1 MSLHI
6 AKPEGSDSTDPLLK
20 RALDEASLED
30 LTRQMLVRI
39 GEDPDREGL
48 VNTPRRVTEAWKFF
62 TSGHTQDI
70 DEVVNGA
77 IFEECHDEM
86 VMVNDIDF
94 FSMCEHHLLPFFGKA
109 HVAYIPNGRVV
120 GLSKI
125 PRLIDVFA
133 RRLQLQERLTSQ
145 IAGSLQNVLQPRGV
159 AVVVEADHMC
169 MVMRGVQKTG
179 TKTVTSSM
187 LGAFRDDRATRD
199 EFLNLVRPRST

>member
-20 RALDEASLED
+20 RALDEASMEE

-39 GEDPDREGL
+39 GEDPTREGL

-86 VMVNDIDF
+86 VMVHDIDF
-94 FSMCEHHLLPFFGKA
+94 YSMCEHHLLPFFGKA
-109 HVAYIPNGRVV
+109 HVAYIPDGRVV

-125 PRLIDVFA
+125 PRLIEVFA

-145 IAGSLQNVLQPRGV
+145 IARSLQNVLQPRGV
-159 AVVVEADHMC
+159 AVVIEADHMC

-187 LGAFRDDRATRD
+187 LGAFREDRATRD
-199 EFLNLVRPRST
+199 EFLNLVR